1 MNALIEY
8 LYHLPDGDGYFGYRI
23 FKEYIEYVDI
33 DNWAGNGDTKYW
45 SHQEFYKAFKNS
57 QGGLEQATIK
67 FLIDQ
72 RLIELRE

>member
-33 DNWAGNGDTKYW
+33 DNWAGNGDTKY
-45 SHQEFYKAFKNS
+45 
-57 QGGLEQATIK
+57 
-67 FLIDQ
+67 
-72 RLIELRE
+72 